1 MDGLARTGWR
11 VNKVNVGGVRSCGK
25 AISDERSVPEG
36 SKGILGK
43 VTLRLPQTPNP

>member
-25 AISDERSVPEG
+25 AISDEGSVPEG
-36 SKGILGK
+36 SRGILGK
-43 VTLRLPQTPNP
+43 LDINIWKN